1 MTVEPSLAVQGAIR
15 SALIADAA
23 VTGTVPAA
31 RIFDRNTRPELFPC
45 CIIGDAQTALEP
57 LTLSRSH
64 IRIFSDLHIWT
75 EESGLVAVKTI
86 AGNASAALKAK
97 PSIDGFHVVDWK
109 VTGARFLRD
118 PGGEFGHAV
127 MSIEALLSEAAS

>member
-15 SALIADAA
+15 SALVADVA

-31 RIFDRNTRPELFPC
+31 RIFDRNTRPEDFPC
-45 CIIGDAQTALEP
+45 IIIGDGQTALEP
-57 LTLSRSH
+57 ITLTRRH
-64 IRIFSDLHIWT
+64 VRVFADVHIWT

-86 AGNASAALKAK
+86 AGNAAAALRAR
-97 PSIDGFHVVDWK
+97 PSIAGFRVVDWIVK
-109 VTGARFLRD
+109 GTRFLRD

-127 MSIEALLSEAAS
+127 MSIEALLNEAPQ